1 MVIYTAYKYCILY
14 VFPGNVCVIT
24 MLLQSPVIQSW
35 LCCNCYLASSY
46 GLMHYPSPF
55 IIPSFELKHFCGGMV

>member
-1 MVIYTAYKYCILY
+1 M
-14 VFPGNVCVIT
+14 CVIT

-46 GLMHYPSPF
+46 GLMQYPSPF
-55 IIPSFELKHFCGGMV
+55 IIPSFELERFCGGMV